1 MDARYLDPHYM
12 GDDDDGMKS
21 HYVPPTPMPTP
32 LHVATTGSGLGGGS
46 LGGGLG
52 GTRRRFADEKGV
64 LGRRRTGTE
73 MAGRPL
79 IGQDHDRA
87 GDVDSGERSS
97 SMSRRK
103 RTLGLANLAEH
114 ERTYDRPADEA
125 SGVDECEAATPAAD
139 VRSAADVLRMA
150 TIHSLN
156 RRQQK
161 GLAVGPPRR
170 RTLSGGGGTD
180 GTGAGGRR
188 RRAKSEQNA
197 GSASGG
203 EAVAEA
209 GADADVDVYAGDI
222 CPRWAGERDGTG
234 GTGEDG
240 VDGGSNSGG
249 GSNGDGGAT
258 ATANPNEPPLEG
270 AWEEQS
276 DTPEVAEKL
285 SRGSSATESEDGERG
300 CYLKPKV
307 RRLRPTTPPRHH
319 ATNPITQQPNQVL
332 IRREDMDEGGHYWD
346 PFAGGGV
353 TDNGSSDGDGGR
365 FWEDRERRGMGGAVS
380 SLASMSLSRSTLGSS
395 GGVLSA
401 GGTTRGTGENMR
413 GRLRG
418 GSQNSSGDSLARLH
432 GQDDTTPMSQG
443 SQSWGWYTSLTPPS
457 RGSFARRTL
466 GDSLRDSLS
475 GAVSRHKI
483 DGRIRCSTLINQPVL
498 SPWTPPPHLQPPP
511 SLFQVADFTGSMHGA
526 GADFGVPDPNDGL
539 SPASADS
546 YSGDGGRRTTSR
558 SPILPDNPPMKS
570 APQPRRS
577 NLRRVEQPHGPSHG
591 PKMQSSSEAYTSSL
605 DTSLFDTTKSRSQ
618 TVSRSGSEPRRGPSG
633 QEEGVMRRMPTP
645 RSAWDPGFTLNSVGY
660 DRPRAKPT
668 GLLPRKA
675 AYDTSYDDDPIRDP
689 GTDGSSTSPDHDL
702 WLGLGLGSGSG
713 RRTLQYCPRQP
724 SPSHSSRHHTPPSI
738 TTHTGVRTWHG
749 PRPTSHVP
757 RPTTH
762 LRPSPRA
769 RISGPGLPSAKGSIF
784 GHGRRQG

>member
-1 MDARYLDPHYM
+1 VDARYLDPHYM

-209 GADADVDVYAGDI
+209 GADTDVDVYAGDI

-249 GSNGDGGAT
+249 GSNGGGGAT

-300 CYLKPKV
+300 CYLKPK
-307 RRLRPTTPPRHH
+307 
-319 ATNPITQQPNQVL
+319 VL

-475 GAVSRHKI
+475 GAV
-483 DGRIRCSTLINQPVL
+483 
-498 SPWTPPPHLQPPP
+498 
-511 SLFQVADFTGSMHGA
+511 ADFTGSMHGA

-570 APQPRRS
+570 APQPRLS